1 VGCGSFRG
9 VLPYFKII
17 SSVWGNITEPEAR
30 KSQDSNWELANGMAK
45 AVNKNHAY
53 I

>member
-1 VGCGSFRG
+1 VGCGSVRT

-17 SSVWGNITEPEAR
+17 SNVWGNIIEPEAR